1 MPKGKR
7 KLRGFRCGDT
17 LWELFKVASREA
29 DMSTNEWVLTAIRQA
44 LKDGVQGEGGVD
56 VEAVSS
62 LAQAQALSQ
71 ATSSVEQV
79 ISAMERSQK
88 YWSDQLAELKKLEKQ
103 LPMPNQ
109 RDENKRQLTVWRM
122 KDKMDAWRATAK
134 AHGTTMSALG
144 EKLIADFQAKPKREQ
159 KRILEE

>member
-1 MPKGKR
+1 MPKVK
-7 KLRGFRCGDT
+7 KSLRSFRCADT
-17 LWELFKVASREA
+17 LWELVKGAASEV

-62 LAQAQALSQ
+62 LAQAKALSQ

-88 YWSDQLAELKKLEKQ
+88 YWSDQLAELKKLEK
-103 LPMPNQ
+103 
-109 RDENKRQLTVWRM
+109 
-122 KDKMDAWRATAK
+122 
-134 AHGTTMSALG
+134 
-144 EKLIADFQAKPKREQ
+144 
-159 KRILEE
+159 